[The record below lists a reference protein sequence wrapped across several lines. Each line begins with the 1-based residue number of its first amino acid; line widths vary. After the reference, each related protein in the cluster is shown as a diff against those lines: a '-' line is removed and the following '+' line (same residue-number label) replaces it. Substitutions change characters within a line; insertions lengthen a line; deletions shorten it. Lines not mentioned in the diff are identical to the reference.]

1 MWRLLRMAF
10 WISVVIVLLPRAPQQ
25 TAPAPSVGVADA
37 LSAATAALSDM
48 SRFCAR
54 QPNAYAA
61 VSQLIVQFGHAAQA
75 DAKKI
80 YEILNERSRASGR
93 GADRMKGSDQPL

>member
-10 WISVVIVLLPRAPQQ
+10 WIGVVIVLLPRAPQQ
-25 TAPAPSVGVADA
+25 TAPAPSVGVVDA

-48 SRFCAR
+48 SKFCAR
-54 QPNAYAA
+54 QPDACAA
-61 VSQLIVQFGHAAQA
+61 VSQLIVQFGHATEA

-80 YEILNERSRASGR
+80 HEMLNERTRASDR
-93 GADRMKGSDQPL
+93 GAGSMKGSDQPL